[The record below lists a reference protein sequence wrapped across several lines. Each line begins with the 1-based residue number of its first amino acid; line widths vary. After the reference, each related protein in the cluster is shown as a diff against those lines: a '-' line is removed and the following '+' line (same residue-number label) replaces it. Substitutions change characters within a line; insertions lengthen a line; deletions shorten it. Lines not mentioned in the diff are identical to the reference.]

1 MLTPIHMQPN
11 CGTVTSIAIN
21 NLNNSIVMTGTSG
34 KISYFN
40 GVG

>member
-11 CGTVTSIAIN
+11 CGTVTFIAIN
-21 NLNNSIVMTGTSG
+21 NLNNYIVKTVTFR

-40 GVG
+40 VVG